1 MLQISKPR
9 PLADSGVATPEL
21 ISPAE
26 LYAVVIGFARR
37 RFPVVAFTV
46 VLILALAI
54 IYIVTTP
61 PKFTGHAVL
70 MIDTHKTQF
79 FQQQQSPLGDL
90 PIDSAAVDTQIEILN
105 SENIALSVVKQLH
118 LDQDPEFIYP
128 RAGISQTVLGFVM
141 RLDKS
146 GHTV

>member
-1 MLQISKPR
+1 M
-9 PLADSGVATPEL
+9 ADSGVATPEL

-79 FQQQQSPLGDL
+79 FQQQQSPLGD
-90 PIDSAAVDTQIEILN
+90 
-105 SENIALSVVKQLH
+105 
-118 LDQDPEFIYP
+118 
-128 RAGISQTVLGFVM
+128 
-141 RLDKS
+141 
-146 GHTV
+146 